1 MHIET
6 VCPRVVARFSP
17 GILDHSISITDNNS
31 VVNIAGLSYPFDA
44 VEKDIDQETLFQKH
58 VKSSV
63 ECVLSGT
70 NASVLCY
77 GYTGTG
83 KTFTSFGKEN
93 CPGIVQ
99 RCCDELL
106 AVATSVKVSIVEVYL
121 ERLFDLVGGG
131 NVSVSSIGL
140 RGATAKQIQT
150 PWDLQ
155 VLLRNMNR
163 KTHEKSSRSH
173 CVVVFGCTV
182 GNQHAE
188 LYVADL
194 AGCERLG
201 DQEGNSE
208 IHLRQSQTIN
218 KSVFAINSVVKAC
231 ADYSR
236 TTRGHIPY
244 RDSKITMLLRRALGG
259 NSQVLV
265 LLCCSSMAVA
275 DTQRTLRFGQR
286 CRQVKNRVVYVCN
299 ETLETS
305 MPEQNIA
312 PDNTERAYE
321 VIIRGLEEEIAELR
335 QTLSTLLEA
344 RGLELSQEIEKLR
357 ETGNEL
363 VEVND
368 IFQRMKTDCG
378 NSEEMFGRNS
388 EETEEIC
395 VLNNEK
401 LCVLNNEEACVLNN
415 EEFVEE
421 IEEMCVEEIE
431 NFVEK
436 IEEVCVEKIEEVC
449 VEKIEEEVVAITE
462 EEVVV
467 NTEEE
472 GVETIETSEEMRVIN
487 ERNLSLKKLEN
498 QILEKNGCCS
508 FFSKNK

>member
-17 GILDHSISITDNNS
+17 GILDHSISITNNNHE
-31 VVNIAGLSYPFDA
+31 VKIAGLSYLFDA

-58 VKSSV
+58 VQSSV

-83 KTFTSFGKEN
+83 KTFTSFGTED

-99 RCCDELL
+99 RCCEQML
-106 AVATSVKVSIVEVYL
+106 AVATCVKVSIVEVYL

-173 CVVVFGCTV
+173 CVVVFGCTID
-182 GNQHAE
+182 NQFAE

-231 ADYSR
+231 ANYSR

-286 CRQVKNRVVYVCN
+286 CRQVKNRVVHVCN
-299 ETLETS
+299 QTI
-305 MPEQNIA
+305 PEQNIA

-335 QTLSTLLEA
+335 QALSNLMEA
-344 RGLELSQEIEKLR
+344 RGQELSQEVEKLR
-357 ETGNEL
+357 ETGKEL
-363 VEVND
+363 VEVKN
-368 IFQRMKTDCG
+368 IFQKMKTDMEDAYVKDTQ
-378 NSEEMFGRNS
+378 EECVEDTQ
-388 EETEEIC
+388 EENAFIEQADECVEDTQEDCVEDTQEENAFI
-395 VLNNEK
+395 EQ
-401 LCVLNNEEACVLNN
+401 A
-415 EEFVEE
+415 VEE
-421 IEEMCVEEIE
+421 CEEDTKNEFIEQAKEE
-431 NFVEK
+431 
-436 IEEVCVEKIEEVC
+436 C
-449 VEKIEEEVVAITE
+449 VEKIEEEGVEKIE
-462 EEVVV
+462 EES
-467 NTEEE
+467 
-472 GVETIETSEEMRVIN
+472 VEKIEEMRVIN
-487 ERNLSLKKLEN
+487 ERKLSLKKLES

>member
-231 ADYSR
+231 ANYSR

-286 CRQVKNRVVYVCN
+286 CRQVKNRVVHVCN

-305 MPEQNIA
+305 MQPEQNIA

-436 IEEVCVEKIEEVC
+436 IEEVCVEKIEE
-449 VEKIEEEVVAITE
+449 EVVAITE

>member
-17 GILDHSISITDNNS
+17 GTLDHSISITDNNS
-31 VVNIAGLSYPFDA
+31 VVKIAGLSYPFDA

-63 ECVLSGT
+63 ECVLTGT

-83 KTFTSFGKEN
+83 KTFTAFGTES

-106 AVATSVKVSIVEVYL
+106 AGAASVKVSIVEVYL
-121 ERLFDLVGGG
+121 ERLFDLVSGG

-140 RGATAKQIQT
+140 RGASAKQIQT

-173 CVVVFGCTV
+173 CVVVFGCTID
-182 GNQHAE
+182 NQFAE

-231 ADYSR
+231 ANFSR

-265 LLCCSSMAVA
+265 LLCCSSIAVA

-286 CRQVKNRVVYVCN
+286 CRQVKNRVVHVFN
-299 ETLETS
+299 QNMET
-305 MPEQNIA
+305 MQPEQNNA

-363 VEVND
+363 VEVNH

-378 NSEEMFGRNS
+378 NSEDMYIPN
-388 EETEEIC
+388 TEEISEIIC
-395 VLNNEK
+395 VLN
-401 LCVLNNEEACVLNN
+401 
-415 EEFVEE
+415 
-421 IEEMCVEEIE
+421 
-431 NFVEK
+431 
-436 IEEVCVEKIEEVC
+436 
-449 VEKIEEEVVAITE
+449 TE
-462 EEVVV
+462 
-467 NTEEE
+467 EEE
-472 GVETIETSEEMRVIN
+472 GVENTEEEEVGGVENIEEEVRGVENIEEECAERVENIEKECAERVESKEMRVISEKN
-487 ERNLSLKKLEN
+487 ESLKRLES
-498 QILEKNGCCS
+498 QILAKNGCCS

>member
-6 VCPRVVARFSP
+6 VCPRVVTRFSP
-17 GILDHSISITDNNS
+17 GTLDHSISITDNNS
-31 VVNIAGLSYPFDA
+31 VVKIAGLSYPFDA

-58 VKSSV
+58 VKSSI

-83 KTFTSFGKEN
+83 KTFTAFGTEN

-106 AVATSVKVSIVEVYL
+106 AVADSVKVSIVEVYL

-201 DQEGNSE
+201 DLEGNSE

-231 ADYSR
+231 ANYSR

-265 LLCCSSMAVA
+265 LLCCSSIAVA

-286 CRQVKNRVVYVCN
+286 CRQVKNRVVHVCN

-305 MPEQNIA
+305 MQPEQNIA

-401 LCVLNNEEACVLNN
+401 LCVLNNKEEFVK
-415 EEFVEE
+415 EFVEE

-436 IEEVCVEKIEEVC
+436 IEEVCVAIT
-449 VEKIEEEVVAITE
+449 EEEVVAITE
-462 EEVVV
+462 EEVVAI
-467 NTEEE
+467 T
-472 GVETIETSEEMRVIN
+472 ETSKEMRVIN
-487 ERNLSLKKLEN
+487 ERNLSLKKLEG

>member
-231 ADYSR
+231 ANYSR

-286 CRQVKNRVVYVCN
+286 CRQVKNRVVHVCN

-305 MPEQNIA
+305 MQPEQNIA

-415 EEFVEE
+415 DEFVEE
-421 IEEMCVEEIE
+421 IEEMC
-431 NFVEK
+431 VEK

>member
-231 ADYSR
+231 ANYSR

-286 CRQVKNRVVYVCN
+286 CRQVKNRVVHVCN

-305 MPEQNIA
+305 MQPEQNIA

-415 EEFVEE
+415 DEFVEE

-436 IEEVCVEKIEEVC
+436 IEEVCVEKIEE
-449 VEKIEEEVVAITE
+449 EVVAITE
-462 EEVVV
+462 EEVVA

>member
-231 ADYSR
+231 ANYSR

-286 CRQVKNRVVYVCN
+286 CRQVKNRVVHVCN

-305 MPEQNIA
+305 MQPEQNIA

-421 IEEMCVEEIE
+421 IEEMCVE
-431 NFVEK
+431 
-436 IEEVCVEKIEEVC
+436 KIEEVC

-487 ERNLSLKKLEN
+487 ERNLSLKKLES